1 MKYALL
7 IHDDE
12 KSWGS
17 LPPNEMAARMQEYEK
32 YANGLVEKGQMRGG
46 EQLQPTATATT
57 IRQKDGKTLTTDG
70 PYAETKE
77 QLGGFFL
84 IECQNLDE
92 AIEAA
97 SAIPS
102 VKYGGIVEVRPIIE
116 EHE

>member
-12 KSWGS
+12 KAWGS
-17 LPPNEMAARMQEYEK
+17 MPPDKAAEVGQEYEK
-32 YANGLVEKGQMRGG
+32 YANGLAEKGMMRGG
-46 EQLQPTATATT
+46 EQLQPTSTATT
-57 IRQKDGKTLTTDG
+57 VRGNNGKVLTTDG

-84 IECQNLDE
+84 IECQTLDE

-97 SAIPS
+97 KAIPS
-102 VKYGGIVEVRPIIE
+102 VKYGGVVEVRPIVSD
-116 EHE
+116 HD

>member
-17 LPPNEMAARMQEYEK
+17 LAPDEVTARFQEYDK
-32 YANGLVEKGQMRGG
+32 YANGLVEKGMMRGG
-46 EQLQPTATATT
+46 EQLQPTTTATT
-57 IRQKDGKTLTTDG
+57 VRAKDGKVLTTDG

-84 IECQNLDE
+84 IECQSLDE

-97 SAIPS
+97 KAIPS
-102 VKYGGIVEVRPIIE
+102 VKYGGVVEVRPIVGDD
-116 EHE
+116 H